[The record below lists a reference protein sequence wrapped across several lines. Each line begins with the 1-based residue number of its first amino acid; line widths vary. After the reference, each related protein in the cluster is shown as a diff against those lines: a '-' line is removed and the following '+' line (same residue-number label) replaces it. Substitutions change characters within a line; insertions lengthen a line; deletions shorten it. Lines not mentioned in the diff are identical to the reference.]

1 MTSIVPFISNAI
13 FEASDIE
20 LMSDAYDRA
29 IEDVYRFGRPNKVVE
44 KLIDPKEL
52 RERAL
57 AVCGFNP
64 AILMNDLADNY
75 DRLADAKER
84 QAITKHKLK

>member
-29 IEDVYRFGRPNKVVE
+29 MEDVHGFGRPNRIVKNMIATRIIVLTHSGE
-44 KLIDPKEL
+44 RDPKKL

-57 AVCGFNP
+57 AACGFNP
-64 AILMNDLADNY
+64 A
-75 DRLADAKER
+75 
-84 QAITKHKLK
+84 KHGHQGT

>member
-1 MTSIVPFISNAI
+1 MTSIVPFISNVI

-20 LMSDAYDRA
+20 LMSDAYDSA
-29 IEDVYRFGRPNKVVE
+29 IEDLHRFGRPNKIVE
-44 KLIDPKEL
+44 KLIATRIIALTHSGERDPKEL

-64 AILMNDLADNY
+64 A
-75 DRLADAKER
+75 KHGR
-84 QAITKHKLK
+84 QGGAGDH